1 MLEYAFYVNVML
13 FAVGI
18 ALIFVLIS
26 KQKEQPRMM
35 RAILLAYFLVV
46 LQYNFERLKFTG
58 EYLLLGT
65 AAIALI
71 AWVRQPIPASEEA
84 S

>member
-1 MLEYAFYVNVML
+1 MILL
-13 FAVGI
+13 FAIGI
-18 ALIFVLIS
+18 ALIFLLIS
-26 KQKEQPRMM
+26 KQKEHPRLV

-46 LQYNFERLKFTG
+46 LQYNFERFRFAG

-65 AAIALI
+65 AAFALF
-71 AWVRQPIPASEEA
+71 AWVRQPIPASEET